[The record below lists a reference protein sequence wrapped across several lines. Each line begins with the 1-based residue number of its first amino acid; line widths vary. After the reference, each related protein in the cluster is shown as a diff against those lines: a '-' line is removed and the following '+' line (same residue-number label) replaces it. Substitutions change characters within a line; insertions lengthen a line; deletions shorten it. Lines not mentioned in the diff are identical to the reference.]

1 MDLSLNIVNIDL
13 HYIDVRIG
21 EHYYC
26 NVCTPQV
33 EAVYVMGGN
42 YIGHGLSWLPK
53 FNFNCGKGFM
63 GAPLEC
69 EGSAA
74 AAVAGMPPEVRMVF
88 SGFEA
93 GVRVLTGAAL
103 TSCAAADNP
112 CRQAYIDR
120 VGEGRNRFRC
130 DCPKNIYSAVKKYF
144 L

>member
-1 MDLSLNIVNIDL
+1 
-13 HYIDVRIG
+13 
-21 EHYYC
+21 
-26 NVCTPQV
+26 
-33 EAVYVMGGN
+33 MGGN

-130 DCPKNIYSAVKKYF
+130 DCPKNVYSAVKNIFCEKYF

>member
-1 MDLSLNIVNIDL
+1 M
-13 HYIDVRIG
+13 
-21 EHYYC
+21 
-26 NVCTPQV
+26 

-42 YIGHGLSWLPK
+42 YVGHGLSWLPK

-130 DCPKNIYSAVKKYF
+130 DCPTKNIYSVRECKKYF
-144 L
+144 YIFFSLYFLLPAGTL